1 MEHAAHLLS
10 IDEPLRILAT
20 HHLKEVLLVL
30 NDDIERCLST
40 CLHVVYIVR
49 DPEHPGKHLHH
60 VVVFSLEW
68 AQTSDRIFRLQI
80 LRIGRC
86 HSNSFEPVVR
96 QGVGYAES
104 DDGLTW
110 PKPSLG
116 LIEFQGSKD
125 NNIVAPLLERQSQQ
139 GATVVR
145 DAAAPPEE
153 RYRLWTKFQPTDDE
167 LARGARPG
175 LYAMHSPDGLRWTPY
190 PNQPTPPDQQCDTQ
204 NMLFWDHR
212 IDQWVGYTRV
222 RETQHADEAAAAGHH
237 IYRSIGRITS
247 PDLERWTSTDIVLEP
262 DRADLSI
269 PRPVPPAEPEGPL
282 PRPTLDFYTRTQR
295 PIPGRRTCT

>member
-1 MEHAAHLLS
+1 MG
-10 IDEPLRILAT
+10 LRPVT
-20 HHLKEVLLVL
+20 
-30 NDDIERCLST
+30 RCR
-40 CLHVVYIVR
+40 R
-49 DPEHPGKHLHH
+49 D
-60 VVVFSLEW
+60 
-68 AQTSDRIFRLQI
+68 SD
-80 LRIGRC
+80 
-86 HSNSFEPVVR
+86 
-96 QGVGYAES
+96 
-104 DDGLTW
+104 
-110 PKPSLG
+110 
-116 LIEFQGSKD
+116 
-125 NNIVAPLLERQSQQ
+125 NIVAPLLERQSQQ

-222 RETQHADEAAAAGHH
+222 RETQHADEATAAGHH

-282 PRPTLDFYTRTQR
+282 PRPTFGLLYQNIPERNALSLGGGRVRDDAGRLLPLARRLPGDHGRAAADQPRRHLMAARRRAQAVPSPRLGWQR
-295 PIPGRRTCT
+295 DQWVDMRQSVADPDGGRAVAVLQRHQQASQRYADEE

>member
-1 MEHAAHLLS
+1 MSDAGAANQTSAIDVGSRRQLFIDDRFIAKARDVALTMNPPTQH
-10 IDEPLRILAT
+10 DEPL
-20 HHLKEVLLVL
+20 LVGDRPWEPL
-30 NDDIERCLST
+30 GLGNYTTVMLDRGDSWAGAPFRMWYAAMMRGGLPAEGN
-40 CLHVVYIVR
+40 VR
-49 DPEHPGKHLHH
+49 
-60 VVVFSLEW
+60 
-68 AQTSDRIFRLQI
+68 
-80 LRIGRC
+80 
-86 HSNSFEPVVR
+86 
-96 QGVGYAES
+96 VGYAES

-110 PKPSLG
+110 HKPSLG
-116 LIEFQGSKD
+116 SIEFQGSKD

-145 DAAAPPEE
+145 DDAAPPEE

-222 RETQHADEAAAAGHH
+222 RETQRVLSAAGGVVRFRR
-237 IYRSIGRITS
+237 YRTVILHGE
-247 PDLERWTSTDIVLEP
+247 D
-262 DRADLSI
+262 
-269 PRPVPPAEPEGPL
+269 
-282 PRPTLDFYTRTQR
+282 
-295 PIPGRRTCT
+295 